1 MSESECEKLWH
12 TKKKFQIPG
21 FENEEITIAREK
33 LDNILASETS
43 KSFKLKLSNFLR
55 GKGTTEVSNM
65 YIQ

>member
-1 MSESECEKLWH
+1 MSGSECEKLWH
-12 TKKKFQIPG
+12 TKKEFQIPG